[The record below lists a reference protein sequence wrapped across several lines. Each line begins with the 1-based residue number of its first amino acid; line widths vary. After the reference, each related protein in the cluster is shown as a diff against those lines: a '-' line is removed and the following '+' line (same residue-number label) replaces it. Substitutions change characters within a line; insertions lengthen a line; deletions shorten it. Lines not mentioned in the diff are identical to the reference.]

1 MRENMADMMND
12 IKTNDPG
19 DGGFNPVAK
28 MEEYVGP
35 EYNYAKFIKNPEEMS
50 MSTKG
55 TMSQLANNM
64 IGITAYSDLLVGGNS
79 KAKKTRGPLGG
90 QFFINTGGK
99 CKPAKYKG
107 KDKKG
112 KPIYQELK
120 PGNTAKRWV
129 YINNQPQGKDPI
141 TGIKHGLKGLVPGIM
156 ENAAALNPMAMMSA
170 MAQPPVPYCKKIT
183 RNTTNKGR
191 ISKHVAFADI
201 PEGFATM
208 YKALNYSEDINHN
221 NTLNLKDKPFLNIYN
236 AGFSLLML
244 YLLFEILKKE

>member
-12 IKTNDPG
+12 IKSNDPG
-19 DGGFNPVAK
+19 DGGENPMAK

-35 EYNYAKFIKNPEEMS
+35 EYNYGKFIKNPEEMN

-55 TMSQLANNM
+55 TMLQLANNM
-64 IGITAYSDLLVGGNS
+64 IGITAYSDLLVSGNS
-79 KAKKTRGPLGG
+79 IAKKTRGPLGG

-99 CKPAKYKG
+99 CKPATYEG
-107 KDKKG
+107 KDDQG
-112 KPIYQELK
+112 KPIYKEIK
-120 PGNTAKRWV
+120 PGEQAKRWV
-129 YINNQPQGKDPI
+129 YINNQPTGVDPI

-170 MAQPPVPYCKKIT
+170 MAQPPVPYCKEIT
-183 RNTTNKGR
+183 RNTTKG
-191 ISKHVAFADI
+191 SVTKHVAFADI
-201 PEGFATM
+201 GEGFATM

-221 NTLNLKDKPFLNIYN
+221 NTLNFKNKPFLNIYN